1 MRLVGLGAHAG
12 PPERDDTYAG
22 VLGVAGVKAEAAEAA
37 SWAVALRFHM
47 TQEGLKEVQ
56 KIYQVET

>member
-1 MRLVGLGAHAG
+1 MPMPGRPSETMA
-12 PPERDDTYAG
+12 YAG
-22 VLGVAGVKAEAAEAA
+22 VLGVAAVEAEAAEAA

-47 TQEGLKEVQ
+47 TQEGLEVVQ